1 MESLT
6 ELTTE
11 IEELVNIIGE
21 SDDLLG
27 NEAVSEF
34 SQNRLRILREALQ
47 HMIVNKIAFAVT
59 TYPTSAQQRENFIRV
74 LSAIAMGSCERSGA
88 LSEALGATMAITN
101 ATMITNATISAIVN
115 STADA
120 TRQKEGKP
128 QEESQEKELDLSFVK
143 LANDHYSEMR
153 VMEEGL

>member
-34 SQNRLRILREALQ
+34 SKNRLRILREALQ

-59 TYPTSAQQRENFIRV
+59 TYPTNAQQRENFIRI
-74 LSAIAMGSCERSGA
+74 LSAIAMGSCEHSGA
-88 LSEALGATMAITN
+88 LSEALDATM
-101 ATMITNATISAIVN
+101 MITNPILAIAN
-115 STADA
+115 PTADA
-120 TRQKEGKP
+120 TYHKE
-128 QEESQEKELDLSFVK
+128 EESQEKELDLSFVK
-143 LANDHYSEMR
+143 LANSHYSEMR